1 MKIYNIAVGSTIVIG
16 LILSVFYGMLVGVAV
31 NLALFLIVEKFLSEK

>member
-31 NLALFLIVEKFLSEK
+31 NFVLFLIVEKFLSEK

>member
-1 MKIYNIAVGSTIVIG
+1 MNIYNIAAGLTVVIG
-16 LILSVFYGMLVGVAV
+16 LVLSVFYGMLVGVAV